1 MFYLAERRQAM
12 KKQDLKKY
20 SKIATII
27 ASIIGLC
34 VFVSLYLILPI
45 PRGSK
50 VNSDYYTY
58 YKNIRGIYYISVE
71 HSLNLINHGSWG
83 YLKDVDES
91 TFTILDSHWAKDAT
105 HVWFGDKLI
114 ENVDIKTFHINAV
127 ELLWIKTMFISETI

>member
-1 MFYLAERRQAM
+1 M
-12 KKQDLKKY
+12 KKTKLKKY
-20 SKIATII
+20 SKIVTII
-27 ASIIGLC
+27 ASIIGLY
-34 VFVSLYLILPI
+34 VFVSLYLGLPT

-91 TFTILDSHWAKDAT
+91 TFTVLNDQWAKDAT
-105 HVWFGDKLI
+105 CLVWRQ
-114 ENVDIKTFHINAV
+114 VDRKRRYQNIPYQCQ
-127 ELLWIKTMFISETI
+127 WSCCG